1 MLAPVSFWFLRHGE
15 TDWNARDLSQGNV
28 DVPLNAAGIEQARIA
43 AARLRDRGIAT
54 IVSSPLSRARDT
66 ADMAAAAL
74 GLPVAIDDAL
84 REVRY
89 GIKEGQPMSGWF
101 PEWIAGH
108 FTPEGAES
116 FAALRERAV
125 AAINRVVT
133 RPPLVLVV
141 SHGAFFRSLRSA
153 MGLEPNVR
161 WPNAAPTLCTPP
173 GPVGG
178 PWTLEV

>member
-1 MLAPVSFWFLRHGE
+1 MSFWFLRHGE

-43 AARLRDRGIAT
+43 AERLRGRGIAS

-74 GLPVAIDDAL
+74 SLPVAIDDAL

-89 GIKEGQPMSGWF
+89 GVKEGQPMSGWF

-133 RPPLVLVV
+133 QPPLVLVV

-173 GPVGG
+173 GPEGG
-178 PWTLEV
+178 PWTLEVAAA